1 MPTASLNNFGVVG
14 NNEDTDGA
22 LLMPKLQYR
31 YRVILTKFG
40 SDSDGTGDSTYLTQQ
55 VIDVSKPNV
64 SFDDITLDTY
74 NSRIYLA
81 GKTTWEP
88 ITLNVRDDVS
98 NKVQNAV
105 GEQLQK
111 QFDFFEQSSAAAGSD
126 YKFTMK
132 IEILDGG
139 NSASGGYHDVYVIET
154 FTLMGCY
161 IQSVNYNSLNY
172 AESAANTISLTIRY
186 DNALQSAHTDNPGVG
201 KKLSTPTT
209 TTTTSTG

>member
-14 NNEDTDGA
+14 VGDNDGA

-31 YRVILTKFG
+31 FRVTLNKFG
-40 SDSDGTGDSTYLTQQ
+40 SENADSTSLTQQ
-55 VIDVSKPNV
+55 VIDVSKPNL

-81 GKTTWEP
+81 GKSTWEP
-88 ITLNVRDDVS
+88 ITLNIRDDVT
-98 NKVQNAV
+98 NAVQNVV
-105 GEQLQK
+105 GEQIQK

-126 YKFTMK
+126 YKFDMK

-139 NSASGGYHDVYVIET
+139 NSSSGGYHDVAVIES
-154 FTLMGCY
+154 FALVGCY
-161 IQSVNYNSLNY
+161 IQSANYNSLNY

-186 DNALQSAHTDNPGVG
+186 DNALQSAHDNTPGIG
-201 KKLSTPTT
+201 KKLTPITSGS
-209 TTTTSTG
+209 TSTA

>member
-14 NNEDTDGA
+14 VGDADGA

-40 SDSDGTGDSTYLTQQ
+40 SDLDGSGDSTYLTQQ

-139 NSASGGYHDVYVIET
+139 NSSSGGYHDVVIIET
-154 FTLMGCY
+154 FTLVGCY

-186 DNALQSAHTDNPGVG
+186 DNALQSPHDAQTPGVG
-201 KKLSTPTT
+201 KKLTTPPLN
-209 TTTTSTG
+209 TTTSTG